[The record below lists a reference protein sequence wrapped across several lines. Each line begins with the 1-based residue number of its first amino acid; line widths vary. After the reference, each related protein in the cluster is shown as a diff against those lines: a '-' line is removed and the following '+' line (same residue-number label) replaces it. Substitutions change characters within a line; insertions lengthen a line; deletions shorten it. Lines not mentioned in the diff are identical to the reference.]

1 MAMDNGTESRLV
13 QANNGRLA
21 GGVVDGHNV
30 KTQRTF
36 SDTALAKEVLRG
48 MNQGFVFFLGAA
60 QFRKR
65 ELAFHR
71 EASPIR
77 PSISLLCYFTNI
89 IVGRIFCGHG
99 IDGLLPSL
107 RLG

>member
-1 MAMDNGTESRLV
+1 MAMDNGTGSRLV
-13 QANNGRLA
+13 QANRGRLA

-36 SDTALAKEVLRG
+36 SDTALAKEVMRG

-65 ELAFHR
+65 EFAFHR
-71 EASPIR
+71 EASVNFV
-77 PSISLLCYFTNI
+77 C
-89 IVGRIFCGHG
+89 
-99 IDGLLPSL
+99 
-107 RLG
+107 